1 MDPSQGRKEMRPVGE
16 LGLGVS
22 AAREPETY
30 VHKRTVI
37 KTEYESASSI

>member
-1 MDPSQGRKEMRPVGE
+1 MRPVGE

-30 VHKRTVI
+30 LH
-37 KTEYESASSI
+37 KTELSESQLRASSI